1 MNFDFDEEQ
10 RALADTVQRFIGKD
24 YTFETRRTIRD
35 SAPGWSREVWQAL
48 GRPRCAGRQ
57 HRRGPRRTRLRP
69 AGNRTGDGCRRQG
82 PAAGTL
88 PRRRGG
94 RPGAD
99 SPYRRRRLS
108 GAMAAEH
115 RHRRIHRRARAWRR
129 PQRTGNGTQRQPQR
143 AQGGSGPRRLRRPAA
158 RFRANGARRHGT
170 VRRDLGRRGRQPAR
184 LPDAR
189 RPARRGC
196 RADQCASHADRCRR
210 RPRCDAGRH

>member
-48 GRPRCAGRQ
+48 ADLGVLAVNIGEDHGGLGYGPQETGLVMGAVGRGLLLEPY
-57 HRRGPRRTRLRP
+57 L
-69 AGNRTGDGCRRQG
+69 
-82 PAAGTL
+82 AA
-88 PRRRGG
+88 RGG

-99 SPYRRRRLS
+99 SPYRQRRLS

-143 AQGGSGPRRLRRPAA
+143 AQGGGGPRRLRRPAA
-158 RFRANGARRHGT
+158 RFRANGARRHGHCS
-170 VRRDLGRRGRQPAR
+170 P
-184 LPDAR
+184 
-189 RPARRGC
+189 
-196 RADQCASHADRCRR
+196 
-210 RPRCDAGRH
+210 